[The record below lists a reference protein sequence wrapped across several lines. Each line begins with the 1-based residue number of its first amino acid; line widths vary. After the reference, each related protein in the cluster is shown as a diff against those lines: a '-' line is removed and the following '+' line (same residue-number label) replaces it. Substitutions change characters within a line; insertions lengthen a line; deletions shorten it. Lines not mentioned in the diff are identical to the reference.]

1 MICMK
6 EKLAEFFKK
15 NTPADVSAW
24 EDRRI
29 YRVFA
34 AIGYILFFI
43 PLTMFPDC
51 EFVRYHANQSLLNM
65 ILLLMVATTVS
76 FIPVAGVY
84 LCVILTLT
92 CLVNSVRGIWLS
104 LHFRAAPI
112 PIIGRIRIISVQK
125 ETIYM

>member
-1 MICMK
+1 MK

>member
-1 MICMK
+1 MIHMK

-24 EDRRI
+24 EDRWL

-43 PLTMFPDC
+43 PLTMFPDN

-65 ILLLMVATTVS
+65 ILLLLVATTVS
-76 FIPVAGVY
+76 FIPVVGVY
-84 LCVILTLT
+84 LCVILTLA

-125 ETIYM
+125 ETFDM